1 MNNDLANL
9 KYKGV
14 SMELSNAEI
23 IRYIIGYFGNDMPQ
37 EMVLFFKDDCN
48 VDIQSEF
55 SHYDNVYNVDVYNIM
70 YNGETIGSYMF
81 AQNSKALLV
90 ALFDKF
96 IENDKRKIKEKII
109 EIIER
114 NKENNSDTN
123 LKSNNES
130 INIYN
135 NPVNNNTA
143 NASINQN
150 ITIKSTIED
159 INKIPDN
166 ILDKETKEYLEEIL
180 YSIETLKEKN
190 KDKAKEKVFKVLKY
204 IIDKGFEVGIAIL
217 PYLGEVSKILR

>member
-1 MNNDLANL
+1 MD
-9 KYKGV
+9 
-14 SMELSNAEI
+14 LSNMEI
-23 IRYIIGYFGNDMPQ
+23 IEYVIGYLGNDMPRK
-37 EMVLFFKDDCN
+37 MILFLNSDCN
-48 VDIQSEF
+48 INIQSEF
-55 SHYDNVYNVDVYNIM
+55 SKFDNYEAIYNIIC
-70 YNGETIGSYMF
+70 NDESIGLYRF
-81 AQNSKALLV
+81 AQNSEAILV
-90 ALFDKF
+90 ELFDKF
-96 IENDKRKIKEKII
+96 TEDDKRKIKKKII
-109 EIIER
+109 EIRER
-114 NKENNSDTN
+114 NKKNNSDIN
-123 LKSNNES
+123 SKSNNES

-135 NPVNNNTA
+135 NPINNNTA

-159 INKIPDN
+159 INKIPEN